1 MLNGHSSRAEAQT
14 SLTPMQQ
21 QAVACPTHLSR
32 VQKAEAKQLEEYG
45 MESILADLSQPTT
58 QPKLNLQSR
67 QAVAGIRIS
76 DLDPFQKL
84 ARLSLPV
91 SWRRLQAEQ
100 EQQARDRE
108 LAKRSQDEYDIEAT
122 AHQGLV
128 NRSADI
134 SHHVCCPSIC
144 TLSKTGSSA
153 HLFLS

>member
-45 MESILADLSQPTT
+45 MESILADLSQPTM
-58 QPKLNLQSR
+58 QHKLNLQSR
-67 QAVAGIRIS
+67 QAVAGIRLS

-91 SWRRLQAEQ
+91 S
-100 EQQARDRE
+100 
-108 LAKRSQDEYDIEAT
+108 
-122 AHQGLV
+122 
-128 NRSADI
+128 
-134 SHHVCCPSIC
+134 
-144 TLSKTGSSA
+144 
-153 HLFLS
+153 